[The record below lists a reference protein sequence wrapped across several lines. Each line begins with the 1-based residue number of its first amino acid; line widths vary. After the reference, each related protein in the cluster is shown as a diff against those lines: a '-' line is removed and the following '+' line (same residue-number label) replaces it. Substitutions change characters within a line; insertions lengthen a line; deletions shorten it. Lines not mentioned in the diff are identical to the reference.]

1 MFIVL
6 KIHRESP
13 LERDLY
19 LAITL
24 LWSILTV
31 GSAKAESLNAMS
43 VVSSKDTGIIIT
55 IEFS

>member
-31 GSAKAESLNAMS
+31 GSAKAESLNSMS
-43 VVSSKDTGIIIT
+43 VVSSKGTGIIIT